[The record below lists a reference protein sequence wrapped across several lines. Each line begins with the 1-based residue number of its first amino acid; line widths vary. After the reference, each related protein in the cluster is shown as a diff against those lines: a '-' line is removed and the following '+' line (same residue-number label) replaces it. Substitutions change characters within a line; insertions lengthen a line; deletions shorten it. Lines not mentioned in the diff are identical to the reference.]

1 MAGKIHTD
9 SEALYAVRNAII
21 RFADDFQNSRS
32 DFSSCFQNLNN
43 QTSNYMR
50 NIEVKLDE
58 ISDEKRKI
66 ERQLEELEEQI
77 QVVENQDN
85 QTDEGRTDSFAC
97 DTCHTRMML
106 KVMGDATPCKSC
118 EGCKGMMH
126 RIYNNSER
134 QKFQTVKEQIEEK
147 KKELLQREQWI
158 KEQISN
164 LENEI
169 QEIQSLDNEFCKQQ
183 DVIMALMSVDTGVDP
198 DTVIQMKELSNF
210 YKGIEAVEVS
220 ERRIERG
227 DILPHEIGTV
237 GPIYAEEYETLQN
250 QGYALNDTLGKSGI
264 EKAMEKDT
272 GARALRSIIEE
283 FMLDIMYEIP
293 KDDNIGS
300 VTITREYIMGTGGP
314 VVDIRSNQ
322 NPPKKEENT
331 EQ

>member
-198 DTVIQMKELSNF
+198 DTVISFIDK
-210 YKGIEAVEVS
+210 A
-220 ERRIERG
+220 
-227 DILPHEIGTV
+227 ILNL
-237 GPIYAEEYETLQN
+237 EEYQ
-250 QGYALNDTLGKSGI
+250 
-264 EKAMEKDT
+264 
-272 GARALRSIIEE
+272 
-283 FMLDIMYEIP
+283 
-293 KDDNIGS
+293 S
-300 VTITREYIMGTGGP
+300 VTFEM
-314 VVDIRSNQ
+314 DMKSE
-322 NPPKKEENT
+322 KKKI
-331 EQ
+331 